1 MKGSC
6 RKGKGRMLPSLWSG
20 GRRLPLL
27 AKRGLRGVSRFTV
40 TMKCCQ
46 MTLPFLSTHKVTEWQ
61 CRVPDGSALLLRQPL
76 GISLN
81 LQCRWKAKVLTSRQ
95 CADI

>member
-6 RKGKGRMLPSLWSG
+6 RIGQGRMLLSMWGG

-27 AKRGLRGVSRFTV
+27 AKRGLRGVSGFIV

-46 MTLPFLSTHKVTEWQ
+46 MTPPFLSKSSNQFLE
-61 CRVPDGSALLLRQPL
+61 A
-76 GISLN
+76 
-81 LQCRWKAKVLTSRQ
+81 
-95 CADI
+95 